1 MHILIVE
8 APFYTHIAD
17 MQRDGVTEALK
28 AAGATY
34 DVITVPGALEVPAA
48 IAFADAHPFK
58 LFGLDKKPSMLLG
71 MEGLR
76 SFERVS
82 VDFSTKK
89 VTFLLPKAAAKP

>member
-1 MHILIVE
+1 MKIFA
-8 APFYTHIAD
+8 APTPPQLD
-17 MQRDGVTEALK
+17 RLMS
-28 AAGATY
+28 
-34 DVITVPGALEVPAA
+34 ITVPGALEVPAA

>member
-1 MHILIVE
+1 M
-8 APFYTHIAD
+8 
-17 MQRDGVTEALK
+17 GN
-28 AAGATY
+28 
-34 DVITVPGALEVPAA
+34 AA